1 MLHPWIIKT
10 EIQGE
15 VPYTN
20 LQSNTGYQ
28 IRRWEKKNHNLKSQ
42 FRREHKKVKESKKVG
57 FPLQS
62 AVGLA
67 TNRYYSYSK
76 GRSQE
81 AVEAQI
87 VKVQKLKMN

>member
-1 MLHPWIIKT
+1 M
-10 EIQGE
+10 E
-15 VPYTN
+15 
-20 LQSNTGYQ
+20 
-28 IRRWEKKNHNLKSQ
+28 KNHNLKSQ
-42 FRREHKKVKESKKVG
+42 FRREHKELKESKKKFF

-62 AVGLA
+62 AIGLA

-87 VKVQKLKMN
+87 LKVQKQKMKEVIDIF